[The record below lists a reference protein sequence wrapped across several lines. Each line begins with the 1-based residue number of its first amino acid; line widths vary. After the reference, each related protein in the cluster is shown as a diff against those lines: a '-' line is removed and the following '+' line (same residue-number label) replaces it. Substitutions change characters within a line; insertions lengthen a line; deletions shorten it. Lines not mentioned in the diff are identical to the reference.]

1 MSSLRKLFGSKTALV
16 LLTATGALTLHA
28 HAPHSLQLPSDFKV
42 AHSGSGSVEAVVD
55 AVVRSSRAI
64 STVAVTLVDYKYSLH
79 GLPKGSDEYRHELS
93 EVHMRSARRLLR
105 LCEANKGFY
114 IKAGQFVAALGQAP
128 KEYVSTLSSLQ
139 DKAVPCDY
147 VAIREVLVSNFG
159 QDLSEIFHSF
169 GEQPIAAASIAQVHR
184 ATLKDHQEVAVKV
197 QYPGLE
203 RQRKLDMMTMHVLSH
218 CVTWLFPEYR
228 FVSLVLEFSKAVSME
243 LDFIQEARNSER
255 TAKNISKDVITVPK
269 VFWELTTKQVLTMQF
284 CKGQRVD
291 DVDFLRKMG
300 IDPTKV
306 AKALVEVFA
315 EMILVHGFVHGDPHP
330 GNILVSPTDRGGFTI
345 VLLDHGIYKQL
356 DDEFRRNYC
365 QLWKA
370 LILQDSEKIQQL
382 GEQFGV
388 GEYSRYF
395 PVIFTGR
402 TVDSKSALGKGM
414 TVKERKELKKELKTL
429 RMEDISSFLESL
441 SPDFLMI
448 LRVDGLLRSIN
459 RKLGAPQ
466 RVRLLTYAKFALYGL
481 STRPNRDHESQTGV
495 SVLFSTLNRSIA
507 YFRLR
512 LVLEVLELLSWI
524 KRLRQSSILWLKYFF
539 ASIQHSL

>member
-64 STVAVTLVDYKYSLH
+64 STVPFFFLCFSSYSYLFSMSLLCFPMGVTCSVVPQVAVTLVDYKYSLH

-228 FVSLVLEFSKAVSME
+228 FVSL
-243 LDFIQEARNSER
+243 EARNSER

-512 LVLEVLELLSWI
+512 LVLGKNTLSCT
-524 KRLRQSSILWLKYFF
+524 L
-539 ASIQHSL
+539 